1 MSWSELERLVT
12 AAETD
17 ERLRRQCRRCHS
29 SAELVRTARIL
40 GYRISEADLRAARLK
55 HAVER
60 RRRVRALPPD
70 RSSQAC

>member
-1 MSWSELERLVT
+1 MSWSELERFVT

-40 GYRISEADLRAARLK
+40 GYRISEADLRAARL
-55 HAVER
+55 
-60 RRRVRALPPD
+60 
-70 RSSQAC
+70 